1 MNKKTKITLLKIL
14 VALLVFGGL
23 IIGTLAM
30 SPGEFVNEK
39 HQEVLHQTY
48 LLYESLGRGLMIV
61 FGGLIVFSMIK
72 KKHKNKEGLGL
83 RQKAIIGF
91 IISASLL
98 LIILPLTT
106 GFLEYVNVMMPFP
119 WSTLPLQLL
128 YDGHYF
134 SSDYSA
140 AFSGNGTIV
149 LCIAYL
155 IFNVLT
161 FIGVAFLGRRFF
173 CSTLCVNFGGH
184 AETLKEGL
192 PLFETKRSKAIKN
205 SPYYV
210 NVMNGF
216 KWTFLVLNILL
227 IMLWSLLLIFDIQ
240 IINVTAMRYIELI
253 KYMVFE
259 LLMVLFAFSAIS
271 GRFYC
276 MYCPAGAFI
285 SLTGRIAG
293 QKIITD
299 KAECISCGQCN
310 KACAMKID
318 IMTCAQSKV
327 PLNHLNCV
335 GCGACVDVCP
345 VNTLEYT
352 TNYLKK
358 QNAK

>member
-1 MNKKTKITLLKIL
+1 MNKKTKMLFLKIL
-14 VALLVFGGL
+14 IGLLVFGGI

-30 SPGEFVNEK
+30 GPNGYLSE
-39 HQEVLHQTY
+39 HQAEILHQTY
-48 LLYESLGRGLMIV
+48 LLYESLGRGLMVVI
-61 FGGLIVFSMIK
+61 GGLIVLSIIK
-72 KKHKNKEGLGL
+72 KKRKKKEGLGL

-91 IISASLL
+91 IVSASFF
-98 LIILPLTT
+98 LILLPLTT

-140 AFSGNGTIV
+140 AFSGNGTLV
-149 LCIAYL
+149 LCIAYIL
-155 IFNVLT
+155 FNILT
-161 FIGVAFLGRRFF
+161 FVGVAFLGRRFF

-192 PLFETKRSKAIKN
+192 PLFETGRSKAIKN
-205 SPYYV
+205 SPNYV

-216 KWTFLVLNILL
+216 KWSFLALNAVLVV
-227 IMLWSLLLIFDIQ
+227 LWSILLIFDIQ
-240 IINVTAMRYIELI
+240 ILSVTALRYIELI

-276 MYCPAGAFI
+276 MYCPAGTFI
-285 SLTGRIAG
+285 SLAGRIAG
-293 QKIITD
+293 QKIQTD
-299 KAECISCGQCN
+299 RAECISCGQCN
-310 KACAMKID
+310 KVCAMKID
-318 IMTCAQSKV
+318 VMTCAQNKV
-327 PLNHLNCV
+327 PVNHLNCV

-352 TNYLKK
+352 TNYLKRK
-358 QNAK
+358 SAK

>member
-1 MNKKTKITLLKIL
+1 MNKKTKILLLKIL
-14 VALLVFGGL
+14 IGLLVFGGI

-30 SPGEFVNEK
+30 GPNDFLSER
-39 HQEVLHQTY
+39 QAEVLHQMY
-48 LLYESLGRGLMIV
+48 VLYESLGRGLMMV
-61 FGGLIVFSMIK
+61 FGGLIILSIIK
-72 KKHKNKEGLGL
+72 KKRKNATGLGL
-83 RQKAIIGF
+83 RQKAIIGL
-91 IISASLL
+91 IISASFL
-98 LIILPLTT
+98 LILLPLTT

-119 WSTLPLQLL
+119 WSTLPLQLI

-140 AFSGNGTIV
+140 AFGGSGTLV

-155 IFNVLT
+155 LFNILT
-161 FIGVAFLGRRFF
+161 FVGVGFLGRRFF

-184 AETLKEGL
+184 AETLKEGI

-205 SPYYV
+205 SPHYV
-210 NVMNGF
+210 NVMTGF
-216 KWTFLVLNILL
+216 KWSFLAINSILILL
-227 IMLWSLLLIFDIQ
+227 WSILLLFDIQ
-240 IINVTAMRYIELI
+240 ILSITALRYVELL
-253 KYMVFE
+253 KYMIFE

-276 MYCPAGAFI
+276 MYCPAGTFI
-285 SLTGRIAG
+285 SLASKVAG

-318 IMTCAQSKV
+318 IMSCAQSKV
-327 PLNHLNCV
+327 PVTHLNCV

-352 TNYLKK
+352 TGYLNKK
-358 QNAK
+358 